1 MSTTPPSGVTVA
13 YCDGHRCRALRERGR
28 NGGPEDLP
36 DHINALRAAV
46 RSSRDAVLIRADC
59 LGACHRAP
67 AVLLTGEVTGGRPA
81 LIGPIETAHR
91 WQAVVDAIRE
101 ADGPAR

>member
-1 MSTTPPSGVTVA
+1 MSATPPARLTVA

-28 NGGPEDLP
+28 HEGPEDPP
-36 DHINALRAAV
+36 DHIEALRAAV
-46 RSSRDAVLIRADC
+46 RSSRGGVLIRADC

-67 AVLLTGEVTGGRPA
+67 AVLLTGAATGGRPA

-91 WQAVVDAIRE
+91 WQAVADIIRE
-101 ADGPAR
+101 AGR